1 VIKLRK
7 ASHCVYKIRYHMVFC
22 VKYGRKLLRDA
33 DRINYLKSVCS
44 EIGER
49 YWFEFDAIGTDGDH
63 VHIFVGAAPRYSPS
77 AISIAVT
84 VAAFQMQALGRFWGI
99 FPQENWVYPYIIAV
113 AIKIA
118 AMFARNA
125 ALASTAASAVSL
137 TSITSARTI
146 VHQNIFPISMLGIPM
161 L

>member
-1 VIKLRK
+1 
-7 ASHCVYKIRYHMVFC
+7 MVFC

-33 DRINYLKSVCS
+33 DRINYLKSFCS

-99 FPQENWVYPYIIAV
+99 FPTRNLGLSIHNCRRNKNSGDVCQE
-113 AIKIA
+113 
-118 AMFARNA
+118 R
-125 ALASTAASAVSL
+125 SL
-137 TSITSARTI
+137 GLDRCLCRFL
-146 VHQNIFPISMLGIPM
+146 NKYY
-161 L
+161 